1 MPAATM
7 EARGAAAAFDRMA
20 PSYDDSFTRSLIGTA
35 QRNAVWD
42 VLLRAFRPGDRVLE
56 LNCGTGEDALFL
68 ARLGMSIVA
77 CDAST
82 KMLEVAKLRKA
93 GTSVKASVDFRLL
106 RNEDLEVLSGAEVFD
121 GALSNFSGLNC
132 VADLRPVAKALGKL
146 VRKGGNVVVC
156 VSTRICLWEI
166 AWYVARANFAKAF
179 RRVGGET
186 IAQLDGI
193 DVTVRYPTIREMRH
207 AFAPWFRVRAVRAV
221 GLFVPPS
228 YVENWAQRHRK
239 MLRFLEGMDRIFS
252 AWLVFRG
259 IGDHVLVEFVR
270 TEA

>member
-1 MPAATM
+1 
-7 EARGAAAAFDRMA
+7 
-20 PSYDDSFTRSLIGTA
+20 
-35 QRNAVWD
+35 
-42 VLLRAFRPGDRVLE
+42 VLRRQFRAGDRILE

-93 GTSVKASVDFRLL
+93 GASPGASVDFRLL
-106 RNEDLEVLSGAEVFD
+106 RNEELDALGGNESFD

-132 VADLRPVAKALGKL
+132 VTDLRPVAKALGRL
-146 VRKGGNVVVC
+146 VRKGGIVVVC

-166 AWYVARANFAKAF
+166 AWYAVRANFTKAF

-186 IAQLDGI
+186 IAHLDGI
-193 DVTVRYPTIREMRH
+193 HVPVRYPTIRDMRH
-207 AFAPWFRVRAVRAV
+207 AFTPWFRLSVVRAV

-228 YVENWAQRHRK
+228 YVESWAQRHRK
-239 MLRFLEGMDRIFS
+239 VLRILERMDRICS
-252 AWLVFRG
+252 AWPGFRG
-259 IGDHVLVEFVR
+259 IGDHLLLEFVR